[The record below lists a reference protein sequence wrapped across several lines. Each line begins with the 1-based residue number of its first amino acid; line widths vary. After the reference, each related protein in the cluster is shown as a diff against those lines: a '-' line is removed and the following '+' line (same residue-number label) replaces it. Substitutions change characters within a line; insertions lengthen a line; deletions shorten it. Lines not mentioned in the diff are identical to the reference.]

1 MNTNIFSVL
10 TALLASSAIVADAL
24 PSSSATSG
32 TTAPVYKAEAYLTSA
47 NSNFGELIEGAAVDK
62 DGNFY
67 AVHYNSA
74 KAAAGKAY
82 TEQSLFYD
90 DTANTDTW
98 FNAIRFN
105 INSQGAQEAYLG
117 DTGNHRVVRVQ
128 NLGNSYN
135 SIHAETFCQDPA
147 MLQPNDIAIA
157 SSTGRLFLSGMN
169 YTTDTVIGDGDLW
182 TCDSQGTAQKLGE
195 FYRTNGIELSPDE
208 KTLYL
213 SSAAN
218 KDGAVV
224 SNVIY
229 AFDVD
234 SDKGTISNKRTFVDF
249 AKLDN
254 TASTDIDGMRTD
266 TAGNLY
272 VTRNG
277 LGKVVKLS
285 PSGEL
290 LACIETASTTSVT
303 NLEFA
308 GPDGKDLY
316 IVGVCTDDATKGCID
331 KYSSDTVGNAFNKL
345 TTASSSS

>member
-1 MNTNIFSVL
+1 MKTTVL
-10 TALLASSAIVADAL
+10 ALFTALLASSAVAAQ
-24 PSSSATSG
+24 A
-32 TTAPVYKAEAYLTSA
+32 VYKAEPYLTA
-47 NSNFGELIEGAAVDK
+47 QNTNFGELIEGAAVDK

-74 KAAAGKAY
+74 KTATGKAY
-82 TEQSLFYD
+82 MEQSMFYD
-90 DTANTDTW
+90 DTSNKDTW

-128 NLGNSYN
+128 NLGNKYN
-135 SIHAETFCQDPA
+135 SMHAETFCQDSA

-157 SSTGRLFLSGMN
+157 SSTGRLFLSGMK
-169 YTTDTVIGDGDLW
+169 YTADSVIGDGDLW
-182 TCDSQGTAQKLGE
+182 TCDSKGTATKLGE
-195 FYRTNGIELSPDE
+195 FYRTNGIEVSPDE

-213 SSAAN
+213 SEAAN
-218 KDGAVV
+218 KGGAVV

-229 AFDVD
+229 AFDLD
-234 SDKGTISNKRTFVDF
+234 ADQGTISNKRTFVDF

-254 TASTDIDGMRTD
+254 TAATDIDGMRTD

-277 LGKVVKLS
+277 LGKVVKIS

-290 LACIETASTTSVT
+290 LACIETVSTTSVT

-316 IVGVCTDDATKGCID
+316 IVGVCTGDATKGCVD
-331 KYSSDTVGNAFNKL
+331 KYSSDVAGNAFSKL
-345 TTASSSS
+345 KASGNS